1 MVTVHFFLG
10 MGFPVDMAGDESGA
24 ATGRDP
30 GGGSDRGTTEA
41 PRSGTRTR
49 ARIDGATDAAGR
61 ARGVA
66 KDADAGGIG
75 ARVVSR
81 RPRFR
86 ASEKELYLTEPVAR
100 TRARVARDARYTPYL
115 P

>member
-1 MVTVHFFLG
+1 MGRPRPALG
-10 MGFPVDMAGDESGA
+10 DADSR
-24 ATGRDP
+24 GRRR
-30 GGGSDRGTTEA
+30 DRRGW
-41 PRSGTRTR
+41 TRE
-49 ARIDGATDAAGR
+49 
-61 ARGVA
+61 GVA

-81 RPRFR
+81 RPFR
-86 ASEKELYLTEPVAR
+86 TSEKELVLTEPVAR